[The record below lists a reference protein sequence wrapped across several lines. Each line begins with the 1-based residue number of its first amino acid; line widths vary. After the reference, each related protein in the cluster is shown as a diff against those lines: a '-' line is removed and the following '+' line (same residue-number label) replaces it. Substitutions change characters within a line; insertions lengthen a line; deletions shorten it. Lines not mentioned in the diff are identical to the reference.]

1 MSISRSGVIE
11 GMMSA
16 AVVHGGVIYL
26 AGVTGEGAT
35 IAEQT
40 ADALSKIE
48 ETLVGLG
55 SSKHRLLTSSLFI
68 TDLALRPE
76 ANKVWTAWLPEDVRA
91 AAAFASSS
99 TLRPSEAAAASL
111 LHRKSRRA
119 PPPGASA

>member
-91 AAAFASSS
+91 AAGCLCVFFYPQK
-99 TLRPSEAAAASL
+99 LL
-111 LHRKSRRA
+111 VLHRKSRRA
-119 PPPGASA
+119 PPRGASA